1 MVRRQHFGQA
11 ARQEHSSTTTTTT
24 TIITVSIQSA
34 STGGSGGD
42 WGGGAVRRA
51 AQLGVLGTAKEVG
64 TVLTALAN
72 DVLLFAASPH
82 DTHRLSARAS
92 RGARRSLV
100 LR

>member
-1 MVRRQHFGQA
+1 MVPANMVRRQHFGQA
-11 ARQEHSSTTTTTT
+11 ARQEHSTTT

-72 DVLLFAASPH
+72 DVLLSALHPM
-82 DTHRLSARAS
+82 THID
-92 RGARRSLV
+92 
-100 LR
+100 